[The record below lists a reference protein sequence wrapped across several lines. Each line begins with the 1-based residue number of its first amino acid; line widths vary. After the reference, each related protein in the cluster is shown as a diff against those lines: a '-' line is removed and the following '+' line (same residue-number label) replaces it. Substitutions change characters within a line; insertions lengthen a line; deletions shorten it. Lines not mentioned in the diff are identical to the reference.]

1 MSIMGCSAP
10 YVGFDHVNGTIGPM
24 STSLEGVKL
33 FMKSVLDAKPW
44 LDDPCLVPMP
54 WRDEDNNDES
64 VGSKKLKIGILW
76 DDGIVKPHP
85 PISRALKSVVERL
98 ECVDGVEIVEWK
110 PYNHDLAWDI
120 IVRHET

>member
-1 MSIMGCSAP
+1 M
-10 YVGFDHVNGTIGPM
+10 T
-24 STSLEGVKL
+24 TSLEGVKL
-33 FMKSVLDAKPW
+33 FMKTVLDAKPW
-44 LDDPCLVPMP
+44 LDDPGLVPMP

-64 VGSKKLKIGILW
+64 VGSRKLKIGILW

-85 PISRALKSVVERL
+85 PILRALKSVVERL

-110 PYNHDLAWDI
+110 PYKHDLAWEI